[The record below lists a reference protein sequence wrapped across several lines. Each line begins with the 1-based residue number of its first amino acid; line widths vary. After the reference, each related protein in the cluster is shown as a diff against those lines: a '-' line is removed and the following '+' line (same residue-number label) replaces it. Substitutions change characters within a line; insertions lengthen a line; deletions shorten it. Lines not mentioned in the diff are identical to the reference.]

1 VPAALA
7 GVEGGIFYGFL
18 DRIDYFVSNVMFPI
32 GGIGGSLF
40 VGWRMPDELRHDH
53 FLSGSKFKIFYNIWL
68 TLLRF
73 VVPVGIA
80 VVFLNAIG
88 VV

>member
-1 VPAALA
+1 
-7 GVEGGIFYGFL
+7 
-18 DRIDYFVSNVMFPI
+18 
-32 GGIGGSLF
+32 
-40 VGWRMPDELRHDH
+40 
-53 FLSGSKFKIFYNIWL
+53 LSGSKFKVFYNIWL

-73 VVPVGIA
+73 VVPFGIA